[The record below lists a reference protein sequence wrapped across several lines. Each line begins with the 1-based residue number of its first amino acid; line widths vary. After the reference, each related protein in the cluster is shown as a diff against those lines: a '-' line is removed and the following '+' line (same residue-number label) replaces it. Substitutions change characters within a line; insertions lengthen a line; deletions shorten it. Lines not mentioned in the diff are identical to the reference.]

1 MHGKHVCTMRGCH
14 LVRQTMQ
21 EMEIYPVAL
30 INWIRNKQSKS
41 VKFVVFPVKNK
52 NKLGHICTCV
62 HAYIV
67 NFYLDF
73 HTCPFLEIS
82 RQQFLDFN
90 LRNKVKKNKEEN
102 KFNIVQPKK

>member
-1 MHGKHVCTMRGCH
+1 MHGKHVCTMQGCH

-30 INWIRNKQSKS
+30 INCIRNKQSKS

-90 LRNKVKKNKEEN
+90 LRNKVKKNKVETN
-102 KFNIVQPKK
+102 